1 MDGAP
6 PCAVCA
12 VGRVRSGLRPAR
24 RGVGTNKGWQL
35 AQAMGYGNYYVN
47 HNTRNYVDDHYFV
60 NTIAKIPMGV
70 IINRPNDMETL
81 FVKHWHTV
89 EDTIDKIDPR
99 TLRAVGQVLLAAIYR
114 EDAGLL

>member
-1 MDGAP
+1 
-6 PCAVCA
+6 
-12 VGRVRSGLRPAR
+12 
-24 RGVGTNKGWQL
+24 
-35 AQAMGYGNYYVN
+35 
-47 HNTRNYVDDHYFV
+47 
-60 NTIAKIPMGV
+60 MGV